1 MSTSLSSLVDN
12 YLKFT
17 TKSAEDVKKEK
28 KSVCNYW
35 TLK

>member
-1 MSTSLSSLVDN
+1 MSTSLSRLVDN

-28 KSVCNYW
+28 KNQYAIIG
-35 TLK
+35 L